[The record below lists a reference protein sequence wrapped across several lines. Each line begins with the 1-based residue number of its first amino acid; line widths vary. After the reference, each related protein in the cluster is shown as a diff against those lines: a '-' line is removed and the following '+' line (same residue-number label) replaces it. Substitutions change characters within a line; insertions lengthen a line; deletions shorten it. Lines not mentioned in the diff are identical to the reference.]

1 MIELRDVTL
10 SYPHRKSSVQAVE
23 GVSFAVGDG
32 EMVALTGPSGSG
44 KSTLLHLA
52 AGLLSPDSGE
62 VLLDGKA
69 PDPGRVSIGLV
80 SQQYGLLAWKKVRE
94 NILLPL
100 LLRRVK
106 ADPQALS
113 EVTEALGIGS
123 LLDRYPHELSGGQ
136 RQRVALA
143 RVFMQKPR
151 LLLLDEPF
159 AALDLLTAE
168 RSRALFRE
176 VWSRNRVTTLI
187 VTHNPREAVELAE
200 KVILM
205 AGTAPGRVV
214 RTFDAP
220 TESALRQA
228 LTAL

>member
-10 SYPHRKSSVQAVE
+10 SYPHRTSSVQAVE
-23 GVSFAVGDG
+23 GVSFTVEDG

-52 AGLLSPDSGE
+52 AGLLTPDSGE

-69 PDPGRVSIGLV
+69 PDPKGVSIGLV
-80 SQQYGLLAWKKVRE
+80 SQQYGLLPWKKVQG

-100 LLRRVK
+100 LLRREK
-106 ADPQALS
+106 IDPEALS
-113 EVTEALGIGS
+113 EVTEALGIGT

-176 VWSRNRVTTLI
+176 VWSRNPVTTII
-187 VTHNPREAVELAE
+187 VTHNPREAVELSR
-200 KVILM
+200 KVVLM

-214 RTFDAP
+214 RIFDAP
-220 TESALRQA
+220 TESELRRA